1 MASRIPLRS
10 VVVNPDENGREVQ
23 QRCDT
28 DNVSMLVGVD
38 FLSSTMLSANTPH
51 TPMRQDWRESA
62 ILGPTTLSKT
72 FARFQ
77 FSDEEL
83 EKENETSFAVPS
95 LPCHIRSSSV
105 ATRSPN
111 ETVMKRRAESVAD
124 VCRREEGASLRI
136 SPGTSASEQK
146 MAKKLAALK
155 KRDSRRREKLSER
168 TASSQRGSVIDLTL
182 TAQKFLHNTNSI
194 PQSSPTVFH
203 RTPQLQIENVAKFNR
218 SQDVTDGTLIATA
231 TDIDVTYTV
240 SKYQNGGVGTF
251 SLANGT
257 AADEVCDVE
266 QRSLRHM
273 EALTAWL
280 NYLLKGDC
288 DDENFQESAVRSKA
302 EADRHLREL
311 LTMDVNLKAARMKAL
326 DDVKGFNF
334 KTFFADAKIATFR
347 KRAQEIYRASDIP
360 QKIVALVEEGKIS
373 VASDKKVF
381 YHLGLQTKLL
391 KLLLDFHPFWLR
403 LGLETIFGTEIDIP
417 TKEAFKSAIVMFIAQ
432 RLFRDPLVM
441 SNRRYVVGRGKTIV
455 TEAGEKML
463 LRHFLTKILQ
473 FLFIVEAARQD
484 GELAQRRPRLFLRSS
499 AVKSVAD
506 VLAVLSRE
514 VMSGSSNLPK
524 ALAKIGFK
532 PKYKQG
538 FFEEFQ
544 YFVKDFTTDLGDG
557 IILGKAVELVAGLE
571 PNSVIGCLRNP
582 SGDRLRKIG
591 NVNEVLNAASSHGID
606 IGGLKAERIVQGRVE
621 DTLEFVWR
629 LVGVFAAR
637 EYRLENNLRRE
648 SIRINASTRHSR
660 YRSAPNDM
668 SGSQLLLHVYRQL
681 AEQFGIDQ
689 KLDDVGDLRDGVLLT
704 QIWNEYVIGGRPLSS
719 FNGDS
724 LLQKL
729 AHAAEEVLGVPSGLV
744 SSSGAHVDSK
754 SLSLFARIYLNCVL
768 EWNRLSRAA
777 IVIQKAYRCFALK
790 KAISERVAANMQAEV
805 HIRDDERCINAAIIV
820 QRMVRGWI
828 VRKRYQQLIRQKEQ
842 RVVDTHHAVII
853 QSYVRG
859 ILARRAFRELRAQ
872 KELERNTHAAI
883 VLQSAIRGWLARRGY
898 KRTLVERRLQ
908 LEQRAAVVIQS
919 AVRGWLAR
927 RGYKRTL
934 VERRLQLE
942 QRAAVV
948 IQSAVR
954 GWLARRGYKRTLV
967 ERRLQ
972 LEQRAAVVIQC
983 AIRGFITRCHFK
995 RMLADYQ
1002 RSIMENAATLIQKTF
1017 KGYLA
1022 RCYMKSLRAQK
1033 EAEKHRMAIVIQK
1046 VVRRFIAKRLLER
1059 LRAQRKMERNNAAV
1073 VIQKA
1078 VKCFLVRR
1086 RLMHSMVRKA
1096 VQRNQAAVTLQRAI
1110 RHFLAKRYLQRLRSA
1125 KAQQNHAAVLIQ
1137 SYVRRFLAYRL
1148 FIRLKVQKQKELNCA
1163 TVVIQTWL
1171 RGLIAQRRAAD
1182 MIIFGQCARDRELV
1196 GDEGIA
1202 LKSSEDIP
1210 TTVVELSVGDA
1221 GDDSMIRKDYRD
1233 EVLAIYRRLK
1243 QLRREQ
1249 KDLKAI
1255 LRAYFRAVARRRAEK
1270 EAENKRRNQAAVRIQ
1285 AAWRG
1290 YRSRMQHM
1298 EGLKKIAYGMAR
1310 FHAQNITDEEREY
1323 RKKPIM
1329 DRVMELA
1336 PLLCSDDLYM
1346 RSCAANTLAEFT
1358 HYSEACALHVF
1369 NAGGIELI
1377 LDSLDSSN
1385 RGFASVQ
1392 VVTSLVVILSNL
1404 LKFES
1409 VKSQIGAERRL
1420 DMTSRCFHFWY
1431 AYRNSSTV
1439 VESVSHVLVIL
1450 AGMDEHCRTYL
1461 KAPFYIKELRKRYAS
1476 LGLSVADSRRRCLD
1490 KVESAYRVVGDTS
1503 ACVTSSHA

>member
-883 VLQSAIRGWLARRGY
+883 VLQSA
-898 KRTLVERRLQ
+898 
-908 LEQRAAVVIQS
+908 
-919 AVRGWLAR
+919 
-927 RGYKRTL
+927 
-934 VERRLQLE
+934 
-942 QRAAVV
+942 
-948 IQSAVR
+948 VR

-1002 RSIMENAATLIQKTF
+1002 RSIMENAAILIQKTF

>member
-883 VLQSAIRGWLARRGY
+883 VLQSA
-898 KRTLVERRLQ
+898 
-908 LEQRAAVVIQS
+908 
-919 AVRGWLAR
+919 
-927 RGYKRTL
+927 
-934 VERRLQLE
+934 
-942 QRAAVV
+942 
-948 IQSAVR
+948 VR